1 MVSRE
6 NFEGSHVW
14 HNRSML
20 PQDSRAR
27 QAEVEVKVERRP
39 DFLHLS
45 LGLSLNLPITL
56 ADFFS
61 MLLEWLG
68 GIIVVRER

>member
-1 MVSRE
+1 MVARE
-6 NFEGSHVW
+6 SFEGSHVW
-14 HNRSML
+14 HNMSTL

-27 QAEVEVKVERRP
+27 QAEVEVKVERRL

-56 ADFFS
+56 ENCFNI
-61 MLLEWLG
+61 LLRYALG
-68 GIIVVRER
+68 TVRER